1 MNYHDSV
8 LGFTF
13 TSVKLQVTAISAM
26 QNQFSISMIDEI
38 YLNEELDFAA
48 DKETKIISL
57 LQAAFEELSLKN
69 SITSNS
75 VSFSL
80 PQELFITAQLPVEQ
94 SLLHSDLTEEF
105 RWQLSIMYPYLNW
118 NDYVVRYFET
128 DIKRAGQSELAL
140 VFAMNRKYLKII
152 NDFCSKNN
160 LKLKFIDHCHLASNN
175 ILMINSSEKQNDQ
188 LSIYISQKILS
199 VLISNEGKPVFY
211 EDIPLISFHEIC
223 SLIAEKLN
231 DLSNKQF
238 DFTEAFLFGDS
249 ISNSTVKVLSDST
262 GIKFSLVNPFT
273 QFKVKINLMTN
284 KYYIETNHLFSPSAG
299 IAARI

>member
-8 LGFTF
+8 LGFAF

-38 YLNEELDFAA
+38 YLNEEIDFAR

-57 LQAAFEELSLKN
+57 LQTAYEELSLKN

-80 PQELFITAQLPVEQ
+80 PQELFITTQLPVEQ
-94 SLLHSDLTEEF
+94 SLLHSDLSEEF

-128 DIKRAGQSELAL
+128 DIKRAGQSEHAL
-140 VFAMNRKYLKII
+140 IFAMNRKYLKII

-175 ILMINSSEKQNDQ
+175 IVVMNPSEKQNDQ

-199 VLISNEGKPVFY
+199 VLISNEGKPVYY
-211 EDIPLISFHEIC
+211 EDIPVTSFHNIR

-238 DFTEAFLFGDS
+238 NITEAFLFGDS
-249 ISNSTVKVLSDST
+249 ISNSVVKVLSEST
-262 GIKFSLVNPFT
+262 GIKFSLINPFSR
-273 QFKVKINLMTN
+273 FKVETKFMTN
-284 KYYIETNHLFSPSAG
+284 KYYTETNHLFSPSTG
-299 IAARI
+299 IAVRI